1 MRAVPNRRATVLIP
15 LLAAAL
21 ALAIA
26 APASASWFGST
37 MRGAANATYGCE
49 SALIL
54 GPLGGVELAPTNQR
68 SCTYRHTGYVNSLRP
83 TSIVPSSG
91 RVTRIQV
98 KSGPSP
104 ARLRLTVLTGSSRVS
119 TFTGE
124 DLPGTY
130 TCCTARYVG
139 PAFRPRANATTTLR
153 VNVPVANVLSKA
165 IQNRIHSSDG
175 LALSAVGPGTL
186 PLSLTP
192 AVGNLTPGAPLAT
205 GFFPLTRPGE
215 PRVDGYTM
223 AGIDLLFRWD
233 FQPSG

>member
-1 MRAVPNRRATVLIP
+1 VRPALST
-15 LLAAAL
+15 LLFAAAL
-21 ALAIA
+21 ALALA
-26 APASASWFGST
+26 SPASARWYGST
-37 MRGAANATYGCE
+37 MQGDANATYGCE

-54 GPLGGVELAPTNQR
+54 GPIGGVELAPTNQR
-68 SCTYRHTGYVNSLRP
+68 SCTYRHGGYLNSLRP

-119 TFTGE
+119 TFNGE

-139 PAFRPRANATTTLR
+139 PAFTPKPNTTTTLR
-153 VNVPVANVLSKA
+153 VDVPVQDVRSKQ

-186 PLSLTP
+186 PLHLTP
-192 AVGNLTPGAPLAT
+192 AVGNLAAGAPLAT
-205 GFFPLTRPGE
+205 GFFPMTKLGE

>member
-1 MRAVPNRRATVLIP
+1 MPRRQSTFLAFIAAGVLV
-15 LLAAAL
+15 
-21 ALAIA
+21 LAIA
-26 APASASWFGST
+26 APASARWYGST
-37 MRGAANATYGCE
+37 MQGTANATYGCE

-54 GPLGGVELAPTNQR
+54 GPIGGVELAPTNQR
-68 SCTYRHTGYVNSLRP
+68 SCTYRHGGYLNSLRP
-83 TSIVPSSG
+83 TSIVPASG

-104 ARLRLTVLTGSSRVS
+104 ARLRLTVLTGSSRVN

-139 PAFRPRANATTTLR
+139 PAFRPKANATTTLR
-153 VNVPVANVLSKA
+153 VDVPVQNVRNKE

-186 PLSLTP
+186 PLHLTP
-192 AVGNLTPGAPLAT
+192 VVGSLVAGTPLAT
-205 GFFPLTRPGE
+205 GFFPLTKPGE

-233 FQPSG
+233 FQPSR

>member
-1 MRAVPNRRATVLIP
+1 MPHSRS
-15 LLAAAL
+15 LLLTTLTTAAL
-21 ALAIA
+21 ALTIA
-26 APASASWFGST
+26 APASARWYGST
-37 MRGAANATYGCE
+37 MQGTANATYGCE

-68 SCTYRHTGYVNSLRP
+68 SCTYRHSGYLNSLQP
-83 TSIVPSSG
+83 TSIVPASG

-119 TFTGE
+119 TFNGE

-139 PAFRPRANATTTLR
+139 PAFTPKPNATTTLR
-153 VNVPVANVLSKA
+153 VNVPVQNVRSKA

-186 PLSLTP
+186 PLYLTP
-192 AVGNLTPGAPLAT
+192 AVGNIAPGAPLAT
-205 GFFPLTRPGE
+205 GFYPLTKPGE

>member
-1 MRAVPNRRATVLIP
+1 VLHP
-15 LLAAAL
+15 RPTALALTLAAAL
-21 ALAIA
+21 TLAVA
-26 APASASWFGST
+26 APASARWYGST
-37 MRGAANATYGCE
+37 MQGTANATYGCE

-54 GPLGGVELAPTNQR
+54 GALGGVELAPTNQR

-83 TSIVPSSG
+83 TSIVPGSG

-98 KSGPSP
+98 KAGANP
-104 ARLRLTVLTGSSRVS
+104 ARLRLTVLTGSSRVN
-119 TFTGE
+119 TLTGE

-139 PAFRPRANATTTLR
+139 PAFRPKPNATTTLR
-153 VNVPVANVLSKA
+153 VNVPVQDVRSKE
-165 IQNRIHSSDG
+165 IQTRIHSSDG

-186 PLSLTP
+186 PLHLNP
-192 AVGNLTPGAPLAT
+192 VVGNFAAGEPLAT
-205 GFFPLTRPGE
+205 GFFPMTKLGE

>member
-1 MRAVPNRRATVLIP
+1 MPSRRPIVLVVVFAVAIV
-15 LLAAAL
+15 
-21 ALAIA
+21 LAIGSQ
-26 APASASWFGST
+26 ASARWYGST
-37 MRGAANATYGCE
+37 MQGAADATYGCE

-54 GPLGGVELAPTNQR
+54 GPIGGVELAPSYQR
-68 SCTYRHTGYVNSLRP
+68 SCTYRHGGYLNSLKP
-83 TSIVPSSG
+83 TSIVPASG

-98 KSGPSP
+98 KSGPNP

-119 TFTGE
+119 TFNGE

-139 PAFRPRANATTTLR
+139 PAFRPKPNATTTLP
-153 VNVPVANVLSKA
+153 VNVPVQNVVSKE

-175 LALSAVGPGTL
+175 LALSAVGSGTL
-186 PLSLTP
+186 PLHLTP
-192 AVGNLTPGAPLAT
+192 AVGSIATGTPLLT
-205 GFFPLTRPGE
+205 GFFPMTGVGE

-233 FQPSG
+233 FRP

>member
-1 MRAVPNRRATVLIP
+1 VPGRRPIALVIVFAVVIV
-15 LLAAAL
+15 L
-21 ALAIA
+21 ALGSQ
-26 APASASWFGST
+26 ASARWYGST
-37 MRGAANATYGCE
+37 MQGPANATYGCE

-54 GPLGGVELAPTNQR
+54 GPIGGFELAPSNQR
-68 SCTYRHTGYVNSLRP
+68 SCTYRHSGYLNSLKP

-98 KSGPSP
+98 KSGPNP

-119 TFTGE
+119 TFNGE

-139 PAFRPRANATTTLR
+139 PAFRPKPNATTTLP
-153 VNVPVANVLSKA
+153 VNVPVQNVVSKE

-186 PLSLTP
+186 PLHLTP
-192 AVGNLTPGAPLAT
+192 AVGNIATGTPLLT
-205 GFFPLTRPGE
+205 GFFPMTGVGE

-233 FQPSG
+233 FQR

>member
-1 MRAVPNRRATVLIP
+1 VPRPRLASIALLLTAAV
-15 LLAAAL
+15 AL
-21 ALAIA
+21 ALAG
-26 APASASWFGST
+26 PASARWYGST
-37 MRGAANATYGCE
+37 MQGTANATYGCE

-54 GPLGGVELAPTNQR
+54 GALGGIELAPTNQR
-68 SCTYRHTGYVNSLRP
+68 SCTYRHGGYLDSPRP
-83 TSIVPSSG
+83 TSIVPASG

-98 KSGPSP
+98 KSGANP

-119 TFTGE
+119 TFNGA

-139 PAFRPRANATTTLR
+139 PAFRPKANATTTLR
-153 VNVPVANVLSKA
+153 TNVPVQNLVSKA

-186 PLSLTP
+186 PLHLTP
-192 AVGNLTPGAPLAT
+192 AVGEIATGTPLLT
-205 GFFPLTRPGE
+205 GFFPSTAVGE

-233 FQPSG
+233 FQRR

>member
-1 MRAVPNRRATVLIP
+1 VPPPKSCVLL

-21 ALAIA
+21 TLALAGS
-26 APASASWFGST
+26 ASARWYGST
-37 MRGAANATYGCE
+37 MQGTANATYGCE

-54 GPLGGVELAPTNQR
+54 GPLGGVELAPTSQR
-68 SCTYRHTGYVNSLRP
+68 SCTYRHGGYLDSLRL
-83 TSIVPSSG
+83 TSIVPASG

-119 TFTGE
+119 TFNGE

-139 PAFRPRANATTTLR
+139 PAFRPKANATTTLR
-153 VNVPVANVLSKA
+153 VDVPVQNVVSKA

-186 PLSLTP
+186 PLHLTP
-192 AVGNLTPGAPLAT
+192 AVGNIATGAPLLT
-205 GFFPLTRPGE
+205 GFFPMTGTGE

-233 FQPSG
+233 FQRR

>member
-1 MRAVPNRRATVLIP
+1 MLRARPT
-15 LLAAAL
+15 LLVFALGAAL
-21 ALAIA
+21 ALVIA
-26 APASASWFGST
+26 APASARWYGST
-37 MRGAANATYGCE
+37 MQGSVNATYGCE

-54 GPLGGVELAPTNQR
+54 GPLGGVELAPTNQS
-68 SCTYRHTGYVNSLRP
+68 SCTYRHSGYLDSLRP
-83 TSIVPSSG
+83 TSIVPASG

-119 TFTGE
+119 TFNGA

-139 PAFRPRANATTTLR
+139 PSFRPKPNATTTLR
-153 VNVPVANVLSKA
+153 VDVPVQNVVSKA

-186 PLSLTP
+186 PLHLTP
-192 AVGNLTPGAPLAT
+192 AVGAIATGAPLLT
-205 GFFPLTRPGE
+205 GFFPITAVGE
-215 PRVDGYTM
+215 PRIDGYTM

-233 FQPSG
+233 FQRR